1 MVFYV
6 SDSLG
11 SKKNGGVSASG
22 LEFLRFLCT
31 VHKDVVVVS
40 NNSVEDV
47 GGADFYGHSV
57 YGIEDSIVV
66 KRRYPL
72 ATTSLLI
79 LAKKIALGLLDIFK
93 SGSINLAKRSKRSK
107 TPNIL
112 YVNSWSPLFRE
123 DILLEQDSCYKVC
136 IVRGSPDS
144 FIWQS
149 KEDDKEAVVLKGAAV
164 LDKYDALIHVSSDCQ
179 TEWAK
184 YLTSFPKTYYLPNSI
199 NEEEVE
205 EMLLQ
210 PVENLRVEL
219 GFSDD
224 DFNVV
229 AVGSLQKRKGQD
241 FLVDQIDKMVKVC
254 PNVKVHLIGIVSAV
268 WGGFDIIKAIEVS
281 EYAHH
286 FVVHGHSES
295 PLSFVHAA
303 DMVLFPS
310 RAEAFPRTVAEYMAM
325 SKPILSTKVSGSVEM
340 IRDGENGRLYAI
352 DNSEEFMKAFSDLC
366 ASGEIR
372 KQLGN
377 QARKDYYNNYAKV
390 IHLAKAQLVFEEIIK
405 DAGQASV

>member
-6 SDSLG
+6 SDTLG

-22 LEFLRFLCT
+22 LEFLRFICT

-40 NNSVEDV
+40 NNTVEDA
-47 GGADFYGHSV
+47 GGGDFYGHSV

-72 ATTSLLI
+72 ATTSVLVF
-79 LAKKIALGLLDIFK
+79 AKKVALGLLDIFK
-93 SGSINLAKRSKRSK
+93 SGSINLAKTSKTSK

-123 DILLEQDSCYKVC
+123 DILLGQDSCYKVC

-149 KEDDKEAVVLKGAAV
+149 KEDDKEAVVLKAAAV
-164 LDKYDALIHVSSDCQ
+164 LDKYDALIHVSSVCQ

-184 YLTSFPKTYYLPNSI
+184 YLTFSPKTYYLPNSI

-205 EMLLQ
+205 EMRRQ
-210 PVENLRVEL
+210 PVDKLRVKL
-219 GFSDD
+219 GFSDK

-241 FLVDQIDKMVKVC
+241 FIVNQIDKIVKAR
-254 PNVKVHLIGIVSAV
+254 PNVKIHLVGIVSAV
-268 WGGFDIIKAIEVS
+268 WGGVDIVKAIEAS
-281 EYAHH
+281 EYADH

-303 DMVLFPS
+303 DMVLLSS

-352 DNSEEFMKAFSDLC
+352 DDSEEFMEAFSDLC
-366 ASGEIR
+366 GDGEIR
-372 KQLGN
+372 KRLGD
-377 QARKDYYNNYAKV
+377 QARKDYYNTYAKV
-390 IHLAKAQLVFEEIIK
+390 IHLAKAQLVFDEIAK